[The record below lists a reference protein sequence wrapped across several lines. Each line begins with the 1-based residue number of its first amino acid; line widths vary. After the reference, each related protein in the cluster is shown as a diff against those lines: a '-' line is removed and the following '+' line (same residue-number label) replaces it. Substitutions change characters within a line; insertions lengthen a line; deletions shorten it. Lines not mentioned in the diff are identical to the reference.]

1 MTTFRCFGAAE
12 ILGNASWIPK
22 MRVSCGIRAD
32 FDLGQIVLWSRAQS
46 CDTGQR
52 IFKHRGR
59 EHEPEYGG
67 QTRDVVASQSR
78 TTTKDAVQTTS
89 KQREADALEDD
100 KVREA
105 LKRLHARDNSG

>member
-1 MTTFRCFGAAE
+1 MSR
-12 ILGNASWIPK
+12 N
-22 MRVSCGIRAD
+22 MAD
-32 FDLGQIVLWSRAQS
+32 
-46 CDTGQR
+46 
-52 IFKHRGR
+52 KR
-59 EHEPEYGG
+59 EN
-67 QTRDVVASQSR
+67 VVASQSR